1 MKRLIIGAALASA
14 ALASGCA
21 TYDTPRTYASYDV
34 YGRPVYGSTMV
45 TPASGVLN
53 PTYPVAE
60 GDNNAVPYR
69 EYSMFFKDRG
79 LQLQVPSALTPHVV
93 VAPSVIPAG

>member
-1 MKRLIIGAALASA
+1 MKRLIIGTALASA

-21 TYDTPRTYASYDV
+21 TYDTPSYATYDV
-34 YGRPVYGSTMV
+34 YGRPVYGTSTV
-45 TPASGVLN
+45 TPTSGVLN

-60 GDNNAVPYR
+60 GDINAVPYR

-79 LQLQVPSALTPHVV
+79 LQQQVPSALTPHVV
-93 VAPSVIPAG
+93 LPPAGPVG